1 MRIIFIDKI
10 TFYVFIKL
18 IFYSRSHIEIKVL
31 NDPNKTESFFIRV
44 LIFFK
49 YRVNIESFF
58 LGDLYE
64 SSGQALG
71 LISIRKASFLALEFS
86 KFIMNDKE
94 VIKFGTKSPE
104 IKNIIELFISK
115 KTMMEFEYYV
125 LRVEYINKIRNDKV
139 DLWVKNSLLINSSFI
154 QNSFESVNIS
164 VIRSIKKEVLFFF
177 KRSIKSILLVY
188 NSLRKF
194 DLPNRF
200 FHLVALAS
208 DEINLKTH
216 KRYFPHWFTK
226 NKYNTLILNLGL
238 FPVKLNN
245 DDLTKNKISIID
257 KIQKPFFFN
266 LFHKRFLRLSSQDQ
280 FPIELISLI
289 NELFFLSENCYYLFK
304 KIKCKK
310 FIYID
315 PQQPITDAV
324 QLISADLKIKT
335 LCIQYS
341 NLGSISPL
349 CIPSCDHFLIFSNI
363 YKNVFKWRDLGP
375 KSFSP
380 IGYSFI
386 QENEF
391 ENEFENQFKKKIDND
406 HFVVSYFDE
415 SVQNDKW
422 GLISEERNLT
432 LLEKLATL
440 VIKNEKI
447 VVVLKPQFV
456 FNTIK
461 KYNSSTIKK
470 ALETNR
476 FFELSKGLFRNEIT
490 PSSVAKIS
498 NFCISHA
505 LGATAALE
513 LALFKKPVVLLN
525 EEGFISEF
533 ANLYKKGK
541 IMYHSIDEILELIT
555 NQSFKKEL
563 EIGDWSNIINDF
575 SSKHMISKE
584 LINKFILDD

>member
-18 IFYSRSHIEIKVL
+18 IFYSRSYIEIKVL

-44 LIFFK
+44 LTFFGYK
-49 YRVNIESFF
+49 VNIEVFF
-58 LGDLYE
+58 LGDLYG

-71 LISIRKASFLALEFS
+71 LISRRKASLLALEFS

-94 VIKFGTKSPE
+94 IIKFGTKSPE

-115 KTMMEFEYYV
+115 KTVMEFEYYA

-154 QNSFESVNIS
+154 QNSFKSVNIS

-177 KRSIKSILLVY
+177 KRSIKKILLVY

-194 DLPNRF
+194 DLHNRF

-208 DEINLKTH
+208 DDINLNTH
-216 KRYFPHWFTK
+216 KRYFPHWFTE
-226 NKYNTLILNLGL
+226 NKYSTLILNLDL

-257 KIQKPFFFN
+257 KIQNPSFFN
-266 LFHKRFLRLSSQDQ
+266 LFHKRFLSLSSQHQ

-289 NELFFLSENCYYLFK
+289 NDLFFLSENCYHLFK
-304 KIKCKK
+304 KIECKK

-324 QLISADLKIKT
+324 QLISEDLKIKT

-341 NLGSISPL
+341 NLGLISPL
-349 CIPSCDHFLIFSNI
+349 CIPSCDHFLIFSNM

-375 KSFSP
+375 KAFSP

-391 ENEFENQFKKKIDND
+391 ENQFEKKIDKD
-406 HFVVSYFDE
+406 HFVISYFDE

-422 GLISEERNLT
+422 GLISEERNLI
-432 LLEKLATL
+432 LLEKLATS

-476 FFELSKGLFRNEIT
+476 FLELTKGTHRNEIT
-490 PSSVAKIS
+490 PFSVAKIS
-498 NFCISHA
+498 NFCIAHA

-513 LALFKKPVVLLN
+513 LALCKKRVVLLN
-525 EEGFISEF
+525 EEGFVSEF
-533 ANLYKKGK
+533 IDSYKKGS
-541 IMYHSIDEILELIT
+541 IIFNSIDEILDLIPL
-555 NQSFKKEL
+555 KLIKENSK
-563 EIGDWSNIINDF
+563 IGDWSKIINDF
-575 SSKHMISKE
+575 SSNHEISKE
-584 LINKFILDD
+584 LINNFITNN

>member
-1 MRIIFIDKI
+1 MKTIFIDNI
-10 TFYVFIKL
+10 SFYVFIKL
-18 IFYSRSHIEIKVL
+18 IFLSRSYIEIKVL

-44 LIFFK
+44 LIFFG

-58 LGDLYE
+58 YGDLHG
-64 SSGQALG
+64 SSGEALTF
-71 LISIRKASFLALEFS
+71 ISRKKASLLALEFS

-94 VIKFGTKSPE
+94 IIKFGKKSPE

-125 LRVEYINKIRNDKV
+125 LRVEYINKIHNDKA
-139 DLWVKNSLLINSSFI
+139 DLWVKNSLLINSTFI
-154 QNSFESVNIS
+154 QNSFKSLNI
-164 VIRSIKKEVLFFF
+164 VIYKSIKKEVFFF
-177 KRSIKSILLVY
+177 LKKILKIFLMIFKSLKKV
-188 NSLRKF
+188 
-194 DLPNRF
+194 DLQKKTY
-200 FHLVALAS
+200 HLVALAS
-208 DEINLKTH
+208 DEINLNTD
-216 KRYFPHWFTK
+216 KRHFPHWFKK
-226 NKYNTLILNLGL
+226 NKYQTLILNMNL
-238 FPVKLNN
+238 FPVKISKE
-245 DDLTKNKISIID
+245 DCKKNKISIVD
-257 KIQKPFFFN
+257 KINALSFFN
-266 LFHKRFLRLSSQDQ
+266 QFQRRFFKLSNQNH
-280 FPIELISLI
+280 FPIQLISLI
-289 NELFFLSENCYYLFK
+289 KELFFLSENCYYLFK

-335 LCIQYS
+335 ICIQYS
-341 NLGSISPL
+341 NLGLISPV
-349 CIPSCDHFLIFSNI
+349 CIPSCDHFLIFSNM

-386 QENEF
+386 QENELQ
-391 ENEFENQFKKKIDND
+391 NQFEKKIDKDN
-406 HFVVSYFDE
+406 FVISYFDE

-422 GLISEERNLT
+422 GLFSEEKNII

-476 FFELSKGLFRNEIT
+476 FLELSKGLHRNEIT
-490 PSSVAKIS
+490 PFSVAKIS

-513 LALFKKPVVLLN
+513 VALCKKPVVLLN

-533 ANLYKKGK
+533 AGLYKKGN
-541 IMYHSIDEILELIT
+541 IIYNSIDEVLDLISMKLIKE
-555 NQSFKKEL
+555 NFK
-563 EIGDWSNIINDF
+563 IGDWSKIIDDF
-575 SSKHMISKE
+575 SSNHEISKE
-584 LINKFILDD
+584 LINNLILDD